1 MVTSTMFPRVGD
13 AVGTGFEGAVVAVG
27 SRSVVRMWGDDAV
40 AKVPN
45 DGVPSSWIRQEA
57 QFTSAVWA
65 IGVPAHRLLGIEQHG
80 DKLISIYE
88 RVGGPTL
95 WSLITA
101 EPSSAATYG
110 EMLGDLHAR
119 VLTVAPPVSL
129 PRQGDRLRCK
139 LRRASASFNV
149 PYSDSV
155 ARVPDQRQL
164 ISVCH
169 GDFHPG
175 NVVMSPGGPMIVD
188 WFDACRGDAA
198 ADIARSS
205 LLLGAGV
212 PNSKHLGH
220 LPGHTPQILRDVHE
234 AYLTTVCGR
243 LDIEPLLVER
253 WRRVEAVARL
263 AEGVDPTELLELW
276 SHG

>member
-1 MVTSTMFPRVGD
+1 MFPRVGN
-13 AVGTGFEGAVVAVG
+13 AVRNRLEGAVVAVG

-40 AKVPN
+40 VKVPN
-45 DGVPSSWIRQEA
+45 DGVPSSWIRHEA

-95 WSLITA
+95 WSLINA
-101 EPSSAATYG
+101 EPSRAATYG
-110 EMLGDLHAR
+110 ALLGELHAR
-119 VLTVAPPVSL
+119 VLTVVPPVSL

-139 LRRASASFNV
+139 LRRASASFDV
-149 PYSDSV
+149 PYSESM
-155 ARVPDQRQL
+155 ARVPDARPS
-164 ISVCH
+164 IGVCH

-212 PNSKHLGH
+212 PNSKHLEH
-220 LPGHTPQILRDVHE
+220 LPGHTPQILGDVHA
-234 AYLTTVCGR
+234 AYLATVCGR
-243 LDIEPLLVER
+243 LEIDTRLVDR

-276 SHG
+276 NQG